1 MRRWLLGI
9 AVLAVAST
17 SYEDSIRAWQQHR
30 DVGLRAPDGW
40 LTLVGLFWLKPGAN
54 TIGSA
59 ASNDF
64 VLPKNAAS
72 HVGTFRLEGDKVT
85 FGGKSLSYDDL
96 HPDVIEKGTLSLL
109 VIKRA
114 GRFAVRAGDTASPV
128 RKNFRGMR
136 YFPVNPTLHFQ
147 AKLIPDVQKIPIL
160 NIIGQREMEESPGWV
175 EFSFEG
181 RPYRLRPIY
190 EETAHGRT
198 LYFLFK
204 DSTNKTQTYQAGRML
219 NTPLAVNGIVDLDF
233 NRSYTPPC
241 AFTPYATCPL
251 PPKENRLPIAIE
263 AGELRYPEKPGT
275 D

>member
-9 AVLAVAST
+9 AVLAMAST
-17 SYEDSIRAWQQHR
+17 TYQNSIRAWQQHR
-30 DVGLRAPDGW
+30 DAGLRAPDGW
-40 LTLVGLFWLKPGAN
+40 LTLVGLFWLKQGGN

-64 VLPKNAAS
+64 VVPQLPAHA
-72 HVGTFRLEGDKVT
+72 GTFHLQGDKIA
-85 FGGKSLSYDDL
+85 FGQKNLSYDDQ
-96 HPDVIEKGTLSLL
+96 HPDIVQTGTLSFL

-114 GRFAVRAGDTASPV
+114 GRFAVRVRDTASPV
-128 RKNFRGMR
+128 RKNFRGMQ
-136 YFPVNPTLHFQ
+136 YFPIDPAFHFQ
-147 AKLIPDVQKIPIL
+147 AKLVPDVKKIPIL
-160 NIIGQREMEESPGWV
+160 NIIGQTELEESPGWV
-175 EFSFEG
+175 EFTFKG

-190 EETAHGRT
+190 EETANGRT

-204 DSTNKTQTYQAGRML
+204 DTTNKTQTYQAGRML
-219 NTPLAVNGIVDLDF
+219 NTPLAVHGVVDLDF

-263 AGELRYPEKPGT
+263 AGELRKSGT